1 MKKEI
6 EFAFDGINYLC
17 LLEEENKDNI
27 NIDIKEGDLPKF
39 NGKISLKEVYEQI
52 SAFDEYT
59 MGEFFAAVE
68 DLTKDKIKIEKS
80 SDKYELD
87 LSFKVLKKEKHLKI
101 QISQVTQ
108 SEEDLI
114 KQITQIMLNNNKRLD
129 QLEKKLSQLK
139 KEFNLSEEIK
149 EEDIKTANEWKE
161 KGNSLVKEKKYKEAL
176 DCYSKAIE
184 YNPKEPILYSN
195 RSAMHSNLS
204 EFELALKDAEKAMEL
219 KPDYIKSYLR
229 KGKALEGLNRKN
241 EALTVYEL
249 GLQKNQ
255 NDAQL
260 KQAIN
265 DLK

>member
-139 KEFNLSEEIK
+139 KEFNLSEEIT